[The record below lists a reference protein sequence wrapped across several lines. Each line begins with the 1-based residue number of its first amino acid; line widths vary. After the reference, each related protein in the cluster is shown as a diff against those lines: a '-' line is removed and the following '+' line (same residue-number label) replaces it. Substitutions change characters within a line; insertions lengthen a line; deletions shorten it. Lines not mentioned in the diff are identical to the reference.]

1 MRNPADAGLMIGMS
15 IVFSRMS
22 IEDSVAALAG
32 FGFEAIEVYIGQVHS
47 SPAPA
52 LEGHAE
58 AVGALVRA
66 AGCQVSSFNVVGVRE
81 FDPQRNDQEAQAS
94 LAKHL
99 RMADAMGAPRVLIWD
114 GLVTRAEDASLAA
127 DRLAETIVGAVSQS
141 RLPSPPRVYVEPHPF
156 TFALK
161 YRQIDR
167 LTDRMAEIG
176 VGICL
181 DFCHFAVGMGI
192 DFIDQLDD
200 ATLKIADHL
209 HFSDSDGKSSELHF
223 PPGAARLNL
232 ERIAA
237 RLAPTAKTCTW
248 DLFGW
253 PAPRAAIAARRT
265 DYEQFL
271 RQLREPRC

>member
-1 MRNPADAGLMIGMS
+1 MRNPPDAGLMIGMS

-22 IEDSVAALAG
+22 IEDSVTALAG
-32 FGFEAIEVYIGQVHS
+32 LGFEAIEVYIGQVHS

-52 LEGHAE
+52 LEGHAA
-58 AVGALVRA
+58 AVGDLIRA
-66 AGCQVSSFNVVGVRE
+66 AGRQVSSFNVVGVQE
-81 FDPQRNDQEAQAS
+81 FDPHRNAQEARAS

-99 RMADAMGAPRVLIWD
+99 RMAHAMGAPRVLIWD
-114 GLVTRAEDASLAA
+114 GIVASGEDAGRAA
-127 DRLAETIVGAVSQS
+127 DRLAETIVGAVSDS
-141 RLPSPPRVYVEPHPF
+141 RLASPPKVYVEPHPF

-176 VGICL
+176 AGICL
-181 DFCHFAVGMGI
+181 DFCHFAVGIGI
-192 DFIDQLDD
+192 DFIDQLDE

-209 HFSDSDGKSSELHF
+209 HFSDSDGESSELHF
-223 PPGAARLNL
+223 PPGEARLNL
-232 ERIAA
+232 DRIAA

-253 PAPRAAIAARRT
+253 PAPRAAIAARLY
-265 DYEQFL
+265 DYQQFL
-271 RQLREPRC
+271 RRLGEPAC